1 MEPDFTAFSE
11 HKGGGTYRMNYMID
25 HKNKMIHNGRF
36 SGDYCGLSQIEDAD
50 KEHVNNQK
58 EVDMLVN
65 TKGYEKC
72 SYCCGSFIPG
82 FIQHSIES
90 KTE

>member
-1 MEPDFTAFSE
+1 
-11 HKGGGTYRMNYMID
+11 MNYMID

-36 SGDYCGLSQIEDAD
+36 AGDYCGLSQIDETH
-50 KEHVNNQK
+50 KEHVSSQRI
-58 EVDMLVN
+58 VDVLVE

-72 SYCCGSFIPG
+72 SYCCGSFIPS
-82 FIQHSIES
+82 FMMNSIES